1 MEVQFFGLFEGD
13 SSMRGK
19 INYTLSFQHEGK
31 IENFESNSLKDISSR
46 IFDWLY
52 SKNYSFEGKIHN
64 SITRKLLNKSELD
77 NLVKTTSYGYRSFH
91 NVGGSD
97 NFLIN
102 SYNSN
107 IMINFIIEML
117 KNFGIEEKLIKHG
130 GFKDIYQKTTIDD
143 SDLRVFV
150 VRSGV
155 SNRDS
160 KLFIDDNFVAID
172 YGTNF
177 NINDKSKEEIF
188 QFLTQNGASKN
199 QALQYV
205 QQIELFKEISVGD
218 IVLVPDSD
226 GINVGEVSSD
236 IYYVDEKYPNRLEVE
251 WLDKIERNNSVN
263 LPRTV
268 FEIKNFDIENY
279 EFTPTNEIVPELTP
293 VDEPEEEIQK
303 FSNLFPKSFKAVQAQ
318 EEREKTIEKK
328 FVKNPFGCKQEDSTQ
343 TSSLCILG
351 KSGSGKTTTTE
362 QALEN
367 MGHEYLVYIPIEG
380 EYTFS
385 QFTGQ
390 SFEMSSLG
398 EFIMMAQNNPDKYY
412 TVIFDECH
420 RPITIS
426 KLNTDL
432 LQALSSRRNRGG
444 ERFFTMDRLTKK
456 MYTKSDEFEKSL
468 KEVTGKVL
476 VPDNFGIVCL
486 SSQPAVICR
495 NEDFL
500 NRVDIV
506 VFDKRYQK
514 TEDLRQL
521 TKLKPDQKNIET
533 IRGLLASDGTE

>member
-1 MEVQFFGLFEGD
+1 MFFIKFEFKNQKVEITARTRTELYIKILDWLFNNGYKFEGD
-13 SSMRGK
+13 LHKAFIKKTLTEEEVDTSS
-19 INYTLSFQHEGK
+19 YTLNRFHKLPNGLYFYLYRNKDVQNFW
-31 IENFESNSLKDISSR
+31 IQMLENFGVEKKSIEIKNDSAYEIKPFNGFEES
-46 IFDWLY
+46 
-52 SKNYSFEGKIHN
+52 E
-64 SITRKLLNKSELD
+64 
-77 NLVKTTSYGYRSFH
+77 
-91 NVGGSD
+91 SD
-97 NFLIN
+97 
-102 SYNSN
+102 
-107 IMINFIIEML
+107 
-117 KNFGIEEKLIKHG
+117 
-130 GFKDIYQKTTIDD
+130 T
-143 SDLRVFV
+143 RVFV
-150 VRSGV
+150 VRAGR
-155 SNRDS
+155 SNTDLN
-160 KLFIDDNFVAID
+160 LFIEGDFVGIG
-172 YGTNF
+172 YGLNF
-177 NINDKSKEEIF
+177 NVNDKSKEEIF

-199 QALQYV
+199 QALQFV

-236 IYYVDEKYPNRLEVE
+236 IYYVDEGYPNRLEVE

-268 FEIKNFDIENY
+268 FEIKNFDTENY